1 MLKKLTGSLFID
13 DWLNVPVY
21 IYVENKIKFGRNFTE
36 GLRIQTSRANKKRV
50 TSQNSSVDKCKTTLK
65 RDGNL
70 DKFLQRMI
78 ISPENQELLINECN
92 SEMT

>member
-1 MLKKLTGSLFID
+1 
-13 DWLNVPVY
+13 
-21 IYVENKIKFGRNFTE
+21 
-36 GLRIQTSRANKKRV
+36 
-50 TSQNSSVDKCKTTLK
+50 VDKCKTAHK

-78 ISPENQELLINECN
+78 ISQENQELLINECN